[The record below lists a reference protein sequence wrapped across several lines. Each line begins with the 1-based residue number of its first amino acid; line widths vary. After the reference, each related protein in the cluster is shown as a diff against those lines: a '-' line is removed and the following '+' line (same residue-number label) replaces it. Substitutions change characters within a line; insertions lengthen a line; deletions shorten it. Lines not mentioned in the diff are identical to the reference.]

1 MLLVIV
7 NIDIILLRIA
17 TSIVIDLLFHL
28 LSARLRVRLLRFF
41 IVLLQ
46 CLKILI
52 TVFLGNSVKMN
63 WTFVTYLTYWR
74 LQTTLELVNLH
85 LRIYSVKTW
94 CYI

>member
-52 TVFLGNSVKMN
+52 TVFLSNSGKMN

-74 LQTTLELVNLH
+74 LQTALELVNLH